1 MSEKSGFF
9 EAVYAA
15 VERIPCGKG
24 ASYGQIAA
32 AVGSPG
38 ASRAVGWAL
47 HVNPRPGIVPC
58 HRVVNRDGRTA
69 PAFAFGGANVQ
80 RALLEKEG
88 VRFDDDG
95 NVERR
100 YFAADEE
107 IRSE

>member
-1 MSEKSGFF
+1 MRDSGGFF

-15 VERIPCGKG
+15 VERIPCGKV

-38 ASRAVGWAL
+38 ASRTVGWAL

-58 HRVVNRDGRTA
+58 HRVVNRHGRTA
-69 PAFAFGGANVQ
+69 PAFAFGGADVQ

-88 VRFDDDG
+88 VKFDENG
-95 NVERR
+95 NVKRE
-100 YFAADEE
+100 YFVQSDELSTE
-107 IRSE
+107 